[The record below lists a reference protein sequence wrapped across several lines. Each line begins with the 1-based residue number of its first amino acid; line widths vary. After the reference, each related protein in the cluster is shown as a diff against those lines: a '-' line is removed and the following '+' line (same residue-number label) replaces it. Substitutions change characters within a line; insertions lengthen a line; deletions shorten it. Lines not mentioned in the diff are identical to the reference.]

1 MTMRATIKE
10 YICAE
15 LVGDGIVPSEIEDS
29 YDLIRNGVIDSLALV
44 RLVAWTA
51 ETFEVPINDVEI
63 APEDLSTVERIEH
76 FIAQHS
82 LQTA

>member
-1 MTMRATIKE
+1 MTMRTTIKE
-10 YICAE
+10 YICDE
-15 LVGDGIVPSEIEDS
+15 LVGDDILPSEIEDG

-51 ETFEVPINDVEI
+51 ETFAVPINDVEI
-63 APEDLSTVERIEH
+63 APEDLATVERIET

-82 LQTA
+82 PQPA